1 MEIGD
6 EIHLF
11 HFVQLV
17 GQTSQD
23 LTSRRPG
30 TPTVAVKKVL
40 NAKDSPKATD
50 DLKVKG
56 WDADLGWID
65 SKIPKKGRKSSQA
78 WRNGRRQSQVKNK
91 YLQNITSGQIC
102 TKRKSWTEHKI
113 WTKQKTW
120 KFIQNSATRA
130 RSNAMLLTSSESRF
144 ANQ

>member
-78 WRNGRRQSQVKNK
+78 WRNGRRQRQVKNSQILTETK
-91 YLQNITSGQIC
+91 SVKITKSGQN
-102 TKRKSWTEHKI
+102 TKHRKLF
-113 WTKQKTW
+113 
-120 KFIQNSATRA
+120 KFCSL
-130 RSNAMLLTSSESRF
+130 RSQRCY
-144 ANQ
+144 

>member
-6 EIHLF
+6 EIHSF

-17 GQTSQD
+17 GQSSQD
-23 LTSRRPG
+23 LTNRRPG

-50 DLKVKG
+50 DLKVKC

-78 WRNGRRQSQVKNK
+78 WRNGRRQRQVKN
-91 YLQNITSGQIC
+91 SQI
-102 TKRKSWTEHKI
+102 STEHNIWSNHKI
-113 WTKQKTW
+113 SLQGP
-120 KFIQNSATRA
+120 FMN
-130 RSNAMLLTSSESRF
+130 
-144 ANQ
+144 